1 MIITWLFHT
10 LTLKEA
16 KHPNKT
22 ESASS
27 KRCAIIEQTE
37 EADNDI
43 ALLMAVRSREITS
56 EPTNRAKR
64 KQIAA
69 LRRVGL
75 TYAEIGRRL
84 GLSKERVRQ
93 IHERIPKPKKPALEF
108 DTLLMTAD
116 VARMLG
122 IHVNTVRRWADRGFL
137 KAYAIGPRGDRRF
150 RQRDIESVL
159 VVKSSASTR

>member
-1 MIITWLFHT
+1 ML
-10 LTLKEA
+10 
-16 KHPNKT
+16 
-22 ESASS
+22 
-27 KRCAIIEQTE
+27 
-37 EADNDI
+37 
-43 ALLMAVRSREITS
+43 

-64 KQIAA
+64 KQITA
-69 LRRVGL
+69 LRKAGL

-93 IHERIPKPKKPALEF
+93 IDKKIPGPKKPTLEF
-108 DTLLMTAD
+108 DTLLMPGD

-159 VVKSSASTR
+159 VVKSSASKR